1 MASPTGGGE
10 SGNGKDQ
17 ILEVGT
23 ALLKDFIHERV
34 QRHGD
39 SNTEV
44 TRAQLGEREL
54 SDPVHR
60 KLAQRLREIND
71 SLDGNEKLQRMIND
85 YTKQG
90 PARKV
95 FMDVAAEVFADGN
108 VSWARVAALSYFAGR
123 LGYRA
128 AVSEIV
134 NWIRDQGGWERIRS
148 HFGSS
153 TWQTLAVFSAGVL
166 TSFLVTVRS

>member
-10 SGNGKDQ
+10 SGNGRDQ
-17 ILEVGT
+17 ILEERT
-23 ALLKDFIHERV
+23 ALLTDFIHERL
-34 QRHGD
+34 QLHGD

-44 TRAQLGEREL
+44 TRAQLGEGET
-54 SDPVHR
+54 DPVHR
-60 KLAQRLREIND
+60 QLAQRLREIHD
-71 SLDGNEKLQRMIND
+71 SLDGNVELQRMING
-85 YTKQG
+85 YSKQG

-95 FMDVAAEVFADGN
+95 FLDVAAEVFSDGN
-108 VSWARVAALSYFAGR
+108 VSWGRIAALSYFAGR

-128 AVSEIV
+128 ATGEIV

-166 TSFLVTVRS
+166 TTFLVTQRS